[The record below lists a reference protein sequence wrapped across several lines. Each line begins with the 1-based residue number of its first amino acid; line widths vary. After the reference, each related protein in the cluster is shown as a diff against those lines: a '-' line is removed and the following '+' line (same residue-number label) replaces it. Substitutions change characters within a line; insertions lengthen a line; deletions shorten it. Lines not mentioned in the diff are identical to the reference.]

1 MSSAQG
7 GEPDGA
13 ARRRPR
19 DGFVIVAV
27 LWILMALATLVSIYS
42 IYVGHSALALTAI
55 DDGLRVESLVSTGVE
70 LSVYRLTAPT
80 AGIRPTRGS
89 FRFRLNGANVVVSYL
104 PENARLDLNVAPK
117 EMLTRL
123 FAALGATDEEAD
135 SGADRVIGWRTPPKR
150 GAESSEDNL
159 YRSAQL
165 PYLPRGAAFPHVS
178 ELWLV
183 HGLTPA
189 LVARA
194 LPFVTVYSGRAE
206 IDVFDA
212 PPEVMAALPGM
223 AGARLTSFLDRRD
236 TIPHDKDAL
245 ALLLGPDPAGATA
258 EGSQS
263 VRVRVQIAFN
273 NGHKTTSEVVVLLG
287 TDSEPYRVLSWRDNV
302 DAAQDQPRTATRLQ

>member
-1 MSSAQG
+1 VSATQSG
-7 GEPDGA
+7 GPDGA
-13 ARRRPR
+13 VQRRSR

-42 IYVGHSALALTAI
+42 IYVGHSALALSAI

-80 AGIRPTRGS
+80 TGKRPTRGG
-89 FRFRLNGANVVVSYL
+89 FRFRLNGANAVVSFT
-104 PENARLDLNVAPK
+104 PENARVDLNVAPK
-117 EMLTRL
+117 EMLARL

-135 SGADRVIGWRTPPKR
+135 SDADRVIGWRTPPKR

-159 YRSAQL
+159 YRSAKL
-165 PYLPRGAAFPHVS
+165 SYLPRGATFPHVS

-183 HGLTPA
+183 HGLAPA
-189 LVARA
+189 LVARV

-206 IDVFDA
+206 INVFDA

-223 AGARLTSFLDRRD
+223 SGARLTSFLDRRD
-236 TIPHDKDAL
+236 TIPHDPDAL
-245 ALLLGPDPAGATA
+245 ALLLGPDQKGATA
-258 EGSQS
+258 DASPS
-263 VRVRVQIAFN
+263 VRVRVQIAFD
-273 NGHKTTSEVVVLLG
+273 NGHKTTSEVVILLG

-302 DAAQDQPRTATRLQ
+302 DAAPDQTRTAPRLE

>member
-1 MSSAQG
+1 VSATQTR
-7 GEPDGA
+7 EPDGA
-13 ARRRPR
+13 ARRRAR

-42 IYVGHSALALTAI
+42 IYVGHSALALAAI

-70 LSVYRLTAPT
+70 LSVYRMTAPT
-80 AGIRPTRGS
+80 AGKRPTRGS
-89 FRFRLNGANVVVSYL
+89 FRFRLNGANVVASYA
-104 PENARLDLNVAPK
+104 PENARVDLNLAPK

-135 SGADRVIGWRTPPKR
+135 GIGDRVIGWRTPPKR

-159 YRSAQL
+159 YRSAKL
-165 PYLPRGAAFPHVS
+165 SYLPRGAAFPHVS

-183 HGLTPA
+183 HGLPPA

-206 IDVFDA
+206 INVFDA
-212 PPEVMAALPGM
+212 PPEVLAVLPGM

-236 TIPHDKDAL
+236 TIPHDPDAL
-245 ALLLGPDPAGATA
+245 ALLLGPDQAGATA
-258 EGSQS
+258 EASQS
-263 VRVRVQIAFN
+263 VRVRVQIAFD

-302 DAAQDQPRTATRLQ
+302 DAAQDQLRTATRLQ